1 MRKVAAVIKNILF
14 ALAIIILILAVVG
27 AVMKVKPVIVLSGSM
42 EPVMGTGSLAFINQ
56 RDTDIEEGDI
66 IAFNNKDM
74 WIAHRVVG
82 ITDEG
87 YITKGDNNE
96 TVDLGVVI
104 PQQVQGTVFFWI
116 PKAGHWL
123 RSMTSTTGI
132 IIVSTICVS
141 LLLLGMLVRKEEQ
154 ADENDGREDQ
164 KV

>member
-1 MRKVAAVIKNILF
+1 MRKAATVIKNILF
-14 ALAIIILILAVVG
+14 ALAIVILILAAAG
-27 AVMKVKPVIVLSGSM
+27 AVMKIKPVIVLSGSM

-74 WIAHRVVG
+74 WIAHRVIG

-96 TVDLGVVI
+96 NADLGIVI

-116 PKAGHWL
+116 PKAGSWL
-123 RSMTSTTGI
+123 RSITTTTGI

-141 LLLLGMLVRKEEQ
+141 LLLLGILVRKEEQ
-154 ADENDGREDQ
+154 SNEDDDGENQE
-164 KV
+164 V